1 MDGRAFPC
9 WANPQRYPQFF
20 LKGKQDVLYVSCT
33 SQCARDFPSV
43 CLRAINVAL
52 LARYATRLYQVREPC
67 GAVVQESD
75 CDGHNDIN
83 DTNGERRR
91 RFIHLPSAAQRTKL
105 PTENAS

>member
-1 MDGRAFPC
+1 MDGSHVGSIHKDIHNSFWRASKTFC
-9 WANPQRYPQFF
+9 TF
-20 LKGKQDVLYVSCT
+20 LAHRNVHAISHLYVSELLM
-33 SQCARDFPSV
+33 F
-43 CLRAINVAL
+43 LL
-52 LARYATRLYQVREPC
+52 LARYAIRLYQVREPC

-91 RFIHLPSAAQRTKL
+91 RFIHLPSAAQRTKP